1 MNLKEVKTNA
11 IKLLNYMD
19 ANINRIFDISIR
31 SFYDSSWK
39 NEIQSIIEDC
49 ETKPEIEVAF
59 IGESGV
65 GKTSLINSVLGN
77 KILPAGGI
85 GKACTASIAEI
96 SWSEDSKYHT
106 SVEFMSKEEWL
117 TEIKKKLMEITSL
130 KQNEESE
137 ILKFN
142 LNELVNE
149 MPEGDRE
156 KFTLIYSDL
165 NIEFSDINHV
175 TENLKEKES
184 VIECF
189 KSGRYNFETDNIE
202 KLTEYIANYL
212 NSQNDYWPI
221 VKKVSISGPF
231 PILKNG
237 LKLIDL
243 PGWNDPNEARE
254 KILRDFIINARFM
267 VMSFGI
273 KRGLRQYDINFLES
287 ESFKN
292 FFKQLMI
299 DNRDNRLTFALT
311 NSDNID
317 VDEIAQHS
325 GKKEIDFDE
334 AVEIRNLTALE
345 NFTKK
350 IKQVL
355 EKILP
360 GDEEKKKTMIDSIA
374 NSKKVIVSPKDYFIH
389 ESKSKRA
396 RQVFS
401 HIDQTGIPELKQHL
415 EKISS
420 DYNAIAKGKSLKA
433 QLYNIIN
440 DIKNRLAISISRKKE
455 RRDKVSLGSTEIAPE
470 NDEKYYNFKI
480 KLESALQPH
489 KNDFINKAAKGFETI
504 EANIESTIND
514 WQGIHHGVL
523 KCIVARNGDYTNT
536 KGSYNFPACIS
547 GPATDSML
555 IPWNDFHYKIVEEL
569 KANII
574 NLQTFSNEFF
584 QNIRKSFNEEQKLFD
599 EHERIFQNKI
609 QSIINKVQNSLLIT
623 LGEIQR
629 HFIVKVEEWV
639 KRQLEPVFNKLKS
652 VSGTGM
658 KKRILNALESEV
670 KSISADMVNKLNDVV
685 YKLVDYILDEVMSKS
700 NEIIDQV
707 RDCLLKSADAIYS
720 SPEASRAD
728 DKEIEAA
735 TCFIEQLQ
743 KISSFDENQRSDEK

>member
-1 MNLKEVKTNA
+1 MNLNEVKTTA

-19 ANINRIFDISIR
+19 ANINKIFDVSIR
-31 SFYDSSWK
+31 NFYDSSWK
-39 NEIQSIIEDC
+39 NEIKTIIEDS

-65 GKTSLINSVLGN
+65 GKTSLINSVLGK

-96 SWSEDSKYHT
+96 LWSEDNKYHVI
-106 SVEFMSKEEWL
+106 VEFISKEEWL
-117 TEIKKKLMEITSL
+117 AEIKKKIMELTSL
-130 KQNEESE
+130 KQNEDSE
-137 ILKFN
+137 VLKFH
-142 LNELVNE
+142 LDQLVNE
-149 MPEGDRE
+149 MPEGDRD
-156 KFTLIYSDL
+156 KFTYIYPDL
-165 NIEFSDINHV
+165 KIEFSDVNFV
-175 TENLKEKES
+175 MDNLKEKES
-184 VIECF
+184 ILECF
-189 KSGRYNFETDNIE
+189 NKGSYKFETDNIE
-202 KLTEYIANYL
+202 KLSEYIANYL

-231 PILKNG
+231 AILKNG

-267 VMSFGI
+267 VMSFDI

-292 FFKQLMI
+292 FFRQLMI

-317 VDEIAQHS
+317 VEEIEQHC
-325 GKKEIDFDE
+325 GKKELEFDE
-334 AVEIRNLTALE
+334 AVEIRNHTALE

-350 IKQVL
+350 IKEVL

-360 GDEEKKKTMIDSIA
+360 GDEDKKKSIINSIA
-374 NSKKVIVSPKDYFIH
+374 NSKKVIVSSKDYFIH
-389 ESKSKRA
+389 ESQSKRS

-401 HIDQTGIPELKQHL
+401 HMDQTGIPELKQHL
-415 EKISS
+415 EKISAGF
-420 DYNAIAKGKSLKA
+420 NTTAKGKSLKA

-440 DIKNRLAISISRKKE
+440 DIKNRLEISISRKKE
-455 RRDKVSLGSTEIAPE
+455 KRDKASSSCTEIAPE

-480 KLESALQPH
+480 KLESTLQPH
-489 KNDFINKAAKGFETI
+489 KNDFIDNAMNSFKTI

-523 KCIVARNGDYTNT
+523 KCIISRNGDYTNA
-536 KGSYNFPACIS
+536 KGNYNFPACIS
-547 GPATDSML
+547 GQATDSML
-555 IPWNDFHYKIVEEL
+555 IPWNEFHKNIAIEL
-569 KANII
+569 KLNIK
-574 NLQTFSNEFF
+574 NLQEFSNEFF
-584 QNIRKSFNEEQKLFD
+584 KNIRNQFNDDQKLFD
-599 EHERIFQNKI
+599 DHELIFQNKI
-609 QSIINKVQNSLLIT
+609 QSLINNNQNSLLNN
-623 LGEIQR
+623 LGKIQR
-629 HFIVKVEEWV
+629 NFIFTVEEWV
-639 KRQLEPVFNKLKS
+639 KRQLEPVFNKLKN

-658 KKRILNALESEV
+658 KRRILDALETEV
-670 KSISADMVNKLNDVV
+670 KLISSDMVNRLNDAI
-685 YKLVDYILDEVMSKS
+685 YKLVDYILKEVLSKN

-720 SPEASRAD
+720 SPVASRAD
-728 DKEIEAA
+728 DKEIEIANL
-735 TCFIEQLQ
+735 FIEQLQ
-743 KISSFDENQRSDEK
+743 AISNFNEEQGSDEK